1 MQRILQSSGNA
12 RTDFDLRIAENLV
25 ELNQVDRA
33 KELLKEV
40 MEKKNSLDTFMG
52 LRLVS
57 VLIKIDRKADARRI
71 FEKLPKE
78 GTVVYEKERKAILK
92 SF

>member
-1 MQRILQSSGNA
+1 
-12 RTDFDLRIAENLV
+12 
-25 ELNQVDRA
+25 
-33 KELLKEV
+33 